1 MTLLDA
7 GIVAF
12 ALTTIALILLVVL
25 RPGLTAERGG
35 KMLAFIALFISP
47 VVATWVGTTSHIE
60 HSKTTSF
67 CLSCHEM
74 TPYGRSLRIADGDYL
89 PAGHFQ
95 NNRVRRE
102 EACYTCHT
110 TYTMFGGVRAKMQ
123 GMRHVFVHYLGTIP
137 EKIELYNPYSN
148 RECLHCHEGARS
160 FEDLEDHAGVR
171 EEIASGDTSCIECHD
186 VVHDVE
192 SLGELEMWEGRTE

>member
-1 MTLLDA
+1 LTLLDA

-12 ALTTIALILLVVL
+12 TLVTIALIMLVVL
-25 RPGLTAERGG
+25 RPGLTVERGG

-47 VVATWVGTTSHIE
+47 VAATWLGATSHIE
-60 HSKTTSF
+60 HSKATGF

-95 NNRVRRE
+95 NHRVPPD

-110 TYTMFGGVRAKMQ
+110 TYTMFGGVKSKMQ

-160 FEDLEDHAGVR
+160 FEDLQEHRDVR
-171 EEIASGDTSCIECHD
+171 QELTSGDTSCIECHD
-186 VVHDVE
+186 VVHEVQRLD
-192 SLGELEMWEGRTE
+192 ELEMWEEKTE